1 MDKTMKI
8 LLINPKSS
16 NIDALPIPPL
26 GILYLAAYIRG
37 KGYQNIE
44 VIDNNRESISVD
56 NLAGRIKAADIIG
69 LTGTTSQFR
78 QAKEIASLA
87 KKYHKLVVAG
97 GPHAT
102 ALAEEVLEN
111 SAIDIVAIG
120 EGEVTFYEI
129 LEAVS
134 GGKGLSDIAGIIFK
148 KNKEIIK
155 NNDRPFIKNLDKIPF
170 PARDLVPMAEY
181 PQRELK
187 RFSGKFTHMMSSRGC
202 SGKCIFCSSPT
213 MWKYPRFMSA
223 ARTFAEMKEIY
234 DNYGIKNIHF
244 QDDSFTL
251 IRVRVE
257 QLCDLMIKSGIGFK
271 WSCQARPDCVDFE
284 LLKKMAEAGC
294 VQIEFGVESGNQEL
308 LNSAIKGYS
317 KQQIRQAF
325 KEAKRAGLTTYGFF
339 IIGLPGETLI
349 TWLESIIF
357 AKSLELD
364 SCVWTILAPFPGTR
378 VFVDKMVEIIDQDYL
393 NWRYKNPVIKV
404 GWFTP
409 KILLA
414 MRKIADVLTNG
425 PFNTGTYKKK
435 TKNYINKTY
444 AKNI

>member
-1 MDKTMKI
+1 MNKAMKI

-16 NIDALPIPPL
+16 NLDALPIPPL
-26 GILYLAAYIRG
+26 GILYLAAYIRS

-44 VIDNNRESISVD
+44 VIDNNRENISVD
-56 NLAGRIKAADIIG
+56 NLADRIKVADIVG

-78 QAKEIASLA
+78 QAKEIAFLA

-102 ALAEEVLEN
+102 SLAEEVLKT
-111 SAIDIVAIG
+111 SSVDIVVIG

-129 LEAVS
+129 LEVVCS
-134 GGKGLSDIAGIIFK
+134 GKGFLKIAGIIFK
-148 KNKEIIK
+148 NNNEIIK
-155 NNDRPFIKNLDKIPF
+155 NNNRSFIKNLNEIPF

-202 SGKCIFCSSPT
+202 SGKCIFCSSPM

-223 ARTFAEMKEIY
+223 VRTFSEMKEIY
-234 DNYGIKNIHF
+234 DKYGIKNIHF

-251 IRVRVE
+251 IRARVE
-257 QLCDLMIKSGIGFK
+257 ELCDLMIKSGICFK

-284 LLKKMAEAGC
+284 LLKKMAKAGC
-294 VQIEFGVESGNQEL
+294 VQIEFGVESGSQKL
-308 LNSAIKGYS
+308 LKSAVKGYS

-325 KEAKRAGLTTYGFF
+325 VNAKRAGLMTYGFF

-357 AKSLELD
+357 AKSLKLD
-364 SCVWTILAPFPGTR
+364 NCVWTVLVPFPGTR
-378 VFVDKMVEIIDQDYL
+378 VFIDKLVEIIDNDYL

-404 GWFTP
+404 GIFTP
-409 KILLA
+409 RILFV
-414 MRKIADVLTNG
+414 MRKIADILTNG
-425 PFNTGTYKKK
+425 LFNTGTYKKID
-435 TKNYINKTY
+435 TC
-444 AKNI
+444 